1 MKPFS
6 ELPGLERLMEVCR
19 RLELGLETAPPS
31 RSPPE
36 AGALMEGLPFDPML
50 AAFYARFAY
59 AVFAMDV
66 TGIIMEP
73 LSDEDRQLEEQN
85 AWWSRGY
92 RQRLALPTL
101 IFAGEPHMAYHY
113 AVVPSLA
120 DEQGLQP
127 VVRVDVYEEPY
138 ALPVASCVDRFFE
151 TYSRYLEALVAL
163 PQGREEGG
171 ALLTFPWDVP
181 DLIARDASLVEGIR
195 TGRFDPFMPGAE
207 EQTWARRVVA
217 SAGTGC

>member
-1 MKPFS
+1 M
-6 ELPGLERLMEVCR
+6 
-19 RLELGLETAPPS
+19 
-31 RSPPE
+31 
-36 AGALMEGLPFDPML
+36 MEGLPFDPML

-59 AVFAMDV
+59 AAIALDV

-73 LSDEDRQLEEQN
+73 LSDEDRQLEQQN
-85 AWWSRGY
+85 AWWSRGF

-120 DEQGLQP
+120 DDQGVQP

-138 ALPVASCVDRFFE
+138 ALPVASSVDRFFE

-181 DLIARDASLVEGIR
+181 EFIGHDAPLVEGIR
-195 TGRFDPFMPGAE
+195 TGRFDPFMPGSE
-207 EQTWARRVVA
+207 EQAWARRVI
-217 SAGTGC
+217 SAGARGG